1 MKEIEDNISLFVQNH
16 FPQFYQEQ
24 GNTFIEFVKEYYNW
38 SQQSNNNIFFSR
50 NLLEYRDIDTTV
62 DSFLYHFKQKYL
74 SGAPVSFDLS
84 RFNIKHVKDL
94 YRSKGTER
102 GTKLWMSRVYGVS
115 DVEVYFPGQDVIK
128 ASDGEWIVPIYLEVS
143 LSPKTAD
150 FVGKTVVGSASGATA
165 FVEGIGRKS
174 VSGKYFDVIFLSNV
188 NGDFLLDEIVTT
200 DGNLV
205 DCPLVIGSLTI
216 ITINDAGRNFAVGDV
231 VNVVSDRRGKQG
243 KARIDSVETTT
254 GKVSFTFLDGG
265 TGYRLTTTPVVA
277 EKMLSYTNKVASNN
291 YVQNFLID
299 ETVNQPLANIVF
311 NSSNTEFSFGQL
323 IIGANSTST
332 IGTVN
337 ATAITGTVTSNA
349 TSPQVNG
356 TGTLFTTDLAAGG
369 FVKFSGNNLVFQINT
384 ISNNTILNLT
394 SNSAVITS
402 TNTLFV
408 VSNVPVGRIVGKVQ
422 KTISGTAS
430 ANLTSNTVTGVNTSF
445 STQLANNDIIK
456 FQACTSTFQIS
467 SIASN
472 TSLTLTSFGPSVVA
486 NSMTAANGSFMVIV
500 NSGDWSTPDRIQGS
514 SALISS
520 YTDKTATGKVMG
532 INSTFLG
539 ITSVSNNFT
548 SNDYNFLYGS
558 TSNVY
563 ANVSLVGTGTGAT
576 FSVGSLTD
584 EETVFLNTD
593 LIKSN
598 NSITTTQLT
607 GTVSSNATSSQVNG
621 TSTAFTTELYAG
633 AYVTI
638 GSNATVSITGRVTS
652 NATSPQVNGIGTSFT
667 TALAAGGFVKFS
679 GNTLVFQINTISN
692 NTILN
697 LTTNSAVIT
706 STNSTVG
713 NTLFTLGVYQVNTIS
728 NNTILNL
735 RTSASDAVSNT
746 ISITRGPYLTTPLN
760 ALKYGFPKLPTGNV
774 STLLNLALTTGS
786 FDIGTIASLTSI
798 NPGSD
803 YNIAPFVLVRDDTIA
818 NFNRRDLSVAV
829 SNVSGAFAVG
839 EELVQNFSTPAFTL
853 QISGSNTSFTTNE
866 NVTQVINTTANG
878 YGVAGS
884 SNGSVSVVTV
894 SSFSNSTFGNS
905 FVNSA
910 LGSAIT
916 GTVTSNATSP
926 QVNGIGTTF
935 TSDLS
940 AGDYIKFSGNSL
952 IFQVNTIS
960 NNTILNLTTNSAVI
974 VSTNSTVGNTIS
986 KATNVAI
993 GMTSGVR
1000 FFVNTSIANVQLSI
1014 SRGSVINS
1022 SSTSI
1027 SVKRKTFNQSFTPN
1041 VSITGTSSGTT
1052 AAVDSVLQ
1060 IEASS
1065 LMGNNAIVNTSA
1077 GIVVGSVTALSVI
1090 DSGFAY
1096 EDGEDVTLQNDANQF
1111 VATGYANLIN
1121 QGVGEGYFKSTRGFL
1136 NSDKYIHDGDFYQF
1150 YSYQVDSEL
1159 PLETYADTLKKIM
1172 HVAGTKLFG
1181 NVIKV
1186 SNVDVTIKSSGVEID
1201 T

>member
-74 SGAPVSFDLS
+74 SGTPVNFDLS

-94 YRSKGTER
+94 YNSKGTER
-102 GTKLWMSRVYGVS
+102 GTKLLMSRVYGVS
-115 DVEVYFPGQDVIK
+115 DVEVNFPGRDVIK
-128 ASDGEWIVPIYLEVS
+128 ASDGEWVVPVYLEVS
-143 LSPKTAD
+143 LSSKTAD

-188 NGDFLLDEIVTT
+188 NGNFLLDEIITV
-200 DGNLV
+200 DGNLI
-205 DCPLVIGSLTI
+205 DCPKVIGSLTK

-231 VNVVSDRRGKQG
+231 VNVVSGRRGKQG

-254 GKVSFTFLDGG
+254 GKVTFTFIDGG
-265 TGYRLTTTPVVA
+265 TGYRLSTTPVVA
-277 EKMLSYTNKVASNN
+277 EKMLGYTNKVTSNT
-291 YVQNFLID
+291 YISNFLID

-311 NSSNTEFSFGQL
+311 SSSNTEFSFGQL
-323 IIGANSTST
+323 ITGANSTANVST
-332 IGTVN
+332 
-337 ATAITGTVTSNA
+337 
-349 TSPQVNG
+349 
-356 TGTLFTTDLAAGG
+356 
-369 FVKFSGNNLVFQINT
+369 
-384 ISNNTILNLT
+384 
-394 SNSAVITS
+394 
-402 TNTLFV
+402 
-408 VSNVPVGRIVGKVQ
+408 GRIVGKVQ

-445 STQLANNDIIK
+445 STQLANNDFIK

-467 SIASN
+467 SITSN
-472 TSLTLTSFGPSVVA
+472 TSLTLTTFGPSVVA

-500 NSGDWSTPDRIQGS
+500 NSGNWSAADRIQGS
-514 SALISS
+514 SALIDS
-520 YTDKTATGKVMG
+520 YTNKTATGIVMG
-532 INSTFLG
+532 VNSTFLG
-539 ITSVSNNFT
+539 ITSVSNTFT
-548 SNDYNFLYGS
+548 SNNFNFLYGS

-593 LIKSN
+593 LIKGN
-598 NSITTTQLT
+598 NSITTIQLT
-607 GTVSSNATSSQVNG
+607 GTVSSNTTSSQVNG
-621 TSTAFTTELYAG
+621 TSTAFTTELYPG

-638 GSNATVSITGRVTS
+638 GSNASVAIRGRVTS

-667 TALAAGGFVKFS
+667 TALSAGDFIKFS

-706 STNSTVG
+706 STSSTVG
-713 NTLFTLGVYQVNTIS
+713 NTLFALSVYQVNTIS

-735 RTSASDAVSNT
+735 RSSPSDAVSNT

-760 ALKYGFPKLPTGNV
+760 AFKFGFPKLLTGNV

-786 FDIGTIASLTSI
+786 FDIGTIASLTAI

-803 YNIAPFVLVRDDTIA
+803 YNIAPFVLVRDDA
-818 NFNRRDLSVAV
+818 LAEFNRRDLSVAV
-829 SNVSGAFAVG
+829 SNVSGVFTVG
-839 EELVQNFSTPAFTL
+839 EELVQNFSKPSFTL
-853 QISGSNTSFTTNE
+853 QISGSNTSFATNE
-866 NVTQVINTTANG
+866 SVTQVINTTANG
-878 YGVAGS
+878 YGVVVS

-974 VSTNSTVGNTIS
+974 VSTNSSVGNTIS

-1000 FFVNTSIANVQLSI
+1000 FFVNTSIANVQLSL

-1022 SSTSI
+1022 SSSII

-1041 VSITGTSSGTT
+1041 IPITGTTSGTT
-1052 AAVDSVLQ
+1052 ADVGSVTQ
-1060 IEASS
+1060 IADSS

-1077 GIVVGSVTALSVI
+1077 GIVIGSVTDLSVI

-1096 EDGEDVTLQNDANQF
+1096 EDGEDVTIQNETNQF
-1111 VATGYANLIN
+1111 VATGFANLIN

-1150 YSYQVDSEL
+1150 YSYQVQTEL
-1159 PLETYADTLKKIM
+1159 PLETYGDTLKKLM

-1181 NVIKV
+1181 NVTKV